1 MHILCI
7 FACATNKNSLD
18 CFDKLF
24 RQLIEFSLRFSHIVV
39 ACNYIV
45 RRNVAQLK
53 KKDICISVLLE
64 YFNEYNFYTKIK
76 EKIDH

>member
-1 MHILCI
+1 MVGFFSMHILCI

-53 KKDICISVLLE
+53 KKRHLHQRSAGI
-64 YFNEYNFYTKIK
+64 F
-76 EKIDH
+76 